1 MIVQLRYAKFMFF
14 SPYHQGS
21 GVDVAFEVACY
32 GVMKDGFVYRAPN
45 VIDYTGLYAKFG
57 LLDRDGLAKHFG

>member
-1 MIVQLRYAKFMFF
+1 MLGRLK
-14 SPYHQGS
+14 PRHHQES

-32 GVMKDGFVYRAPN
+32 GVMKDGLVYRAHN

-57 LLDRDGLAKHFG
+57 LLDTDGLAKHLG